1 LEKQEHKNAKDELNK
16 LEKDARKNAIKM
28 PKRTGGGLI
37 EMGDDRIEL
46 AHQLQERDR
55 QQRSCLQ
62 SVKKMK
68 ALQAAFQRLRMD
80 PTIKSVQADA
90 EKKGRKFEEG
100 PVAQGRE

>member
-16 LEKDARKNAIKM
+16 LEKDARKNATDS
-28 PKRTGGGLI
+28 R
-37 EMGDDRIEL
+37 
-46 AHQLQERDR
+46 AHQLQERDC

-68 ALQAAFQRLRMD
+68 ALQAEFQNLRMD

-90 EKKGRKFEEG
+90 ERKGRKFEEG